1 VEARSL
7 AFESH
12 QRLSSAQEKHL
23 AAWIL
28 VQDAL
33 GVAPTHQQVKE
44 FARRILEASGDT
56 RPVGKHWISAF
67 LARNPEIKSM
77 RGKAFDS
84 ALLNGAS
91 TDVIKAVFTIFN
103 LPKIQVI
110 KPEN

>member
-1 VEARSL
+1 
-7 AFESH
+7 
-12 QRLSSAQEKHL
+12 
-23 AAWIL
+23 
-28 VQDAL
+28 
-33 GVAPTHQQVKE
+33 
-44 FARRILEASGDT
+44 
-56 RPVGKHWISAF
+56 